1 MLRIFCKSFHS
12 YVTTLD
18 PHKLFIQAFSY
29 SPTISKK
36 PISPIANQDSFT
48 IRYLMNEFGF
58 SQEKA
63 VLASK
68 NLHLKNRDKPDAVVA
83 FFKKQGFTDTQIRK
97 LISAGNHI
105 LLCKPEKTLQPKID
119 FFRSRGV
126 SLTVL
131 AKMIVYNPHLLTR
144 SLKHS
149 ILPSFN
155 SLRDVFGSD
164 ERVIVML
171 KHDSMLLTQFEYLV
185 KPNIEILRGAGV
197 PDSSIGFIWKHRPSL
212 FVQARDKLVE
222 SIKDI
227 EKMGMNLW
235 STSAILALTILTSMS
250 RSRWDKKMEAY
261 KRWGCSEDEVLTT
274 FKRLPWIMNLSEEK
288 IDGVMG
294 FCVHEMGWEP
304 SEVVVRR
311 YFVLNMSLN
320 KRLMP
325 RWSVYQ
331 ELVSKGLAKGKGKWR
346 TMFTVTEDLFLE
358 KYVNCYKNEAPL
370 LLKRYLEKLK

>member
-1 MLRIFCKSFHS
+1 
-12 YVTTLD
+12 
-18 PHKLFIQAFSY
+18 
-29 SPTISKK
+29 
-36 PISPIANQDSFT
+36 
-48 IRYLMNEFGF
+48 MNEFGF

-83 FFKKQGFTDTQIRK
+83 FLKKQGFTDTQIRK
-97 LISAGNHI
+97 LISAGNSI
-105 LLCKPEKTLQPKID
+105 LLYKPEKTLQPKID

-144 SLKHS
+144 SLKHT

-164 ERVIVML
+164 ERVVVML
-171 KHDSMLLTQFEYLV
+171 KHASALLTQFEYRV
-185 KPNIEILRGAGV
+185 KPNIEILHGAGV
-197 PDSSIGFIWKHRPSL
+197 PDSSIGFLWKHRPSL

-227 EKMGMNLW
+227 EKMGMNLE

-311 YFVLNMSLN
+311 YFVLPMSLN

-331 ELVSKGLAKGKGKWR
+331 ELVSKGLAKGNGKWR